1 MSKLLT
7 HQLNKLEQ
15 VHAVLRSV
23 DCVVAEEVAEAIR
36 QLRGQIDMMRT
47 AA

>member
-36 QLRGQIDMMRT
+36 QLRVQIDMAR
-47 AA
+47 AAA